1 MMDELGQG
9 DLISQRD
16 LSLEEAYEHDEG
28 AVARCENRGSVRAEQ
43 NAGGVV
49 GSIAFELSFDRE
61 DSLSAADYLPARAE
75 QLLFAVVRESKNS
88 GAVQSRGDCAG
99 GVVGRMDAG
108 AAVDCIS
115 TGEISSQNGGFVG
128 GVAGRSN
135 GPLARCTA
143 RCLLEGERYVGG
155 AAGRGRDV
163 TDCRAWTHIARAA
176 EYAGALAGWCD
187 GTVSGNVYVPD
198 GAEGV
203 DGVARMGQAEP
214 VTRAEFLADDALPD
228 GFENV
233 SVRFYVDGELIR
245 TLSVPFGAALDAL
258 PHVDDRGGAAWVWD
272 AFDAGAVWCDTEVTG
287 AYLAPL
293 KTISSGEE
301 FPLFLVEGEF
311 FAGQSLEVLPFGGAP
326 EQGEHLGGYTL
337 RVEGYDGPLTV
348 RMRSDGGEAVFVPDG
363 EGWRELDGEWD
374 GHYLV
379 FGLKNGGSFAVLAAA
394 QKHAGLVWAAAGGA
408 ALLLA
413 VLAGRAIVRK
423 RRAKA
428 EQNH

>member
-1 MMDELGQG
+1 M
-9 DLISQRD
+9 
-16 LSLEEAYEHDEG
+16 
-28 AVARCENRGSVRAEQ
+28 
-43 NAGGVV
+43 
-49 GSIAFELSFDRE
+49 
-61 DSLSAADYLPARAE
+61 
-75 QLLFAVVRESKNS
+75 
-88 GAVQSRGDCAG
+88 
-99 GVVGRMDAG
+99 
-108 AAVDCIS
+108 
-115 TGEISSQNGGFVG
+115 
-128 GVAGRSN
+128 
-135 GPLARCTA
+135 
-143 RCLLEGERYVGG
+143 
-155 AAGRGRDV
+155 
-163 TDCRAWTHIARAA
+163 
-176 EYAGALAGWCD
+176 
-187 GTVSGNVYVPD
+187 
-198 GAEGV
+198 
-203 DGVARMGQAEP
+203 
-214 VTRAEFLADDALPD
+214 
-228 GFENV
+228 